1 MPATAT
7 GDEWWRRAVI
17 YQVYP
22 RSFQDSNGDGIGD
35 LQGLIDRLDYL
46 NDGTPGSLGIDA
58 IWLSPTFPSP
68 MKDFGYDVSDYLGV
82 APEFGDMAAM
92 DRLISE
98 CHRRDIRLLLDYV
111 PNHTSDQHPWFV
123 EARASR
129 GNPKRDWYLFR
140 DPKPDG
146 SRPNNWRSAFGGP
159 AWTLDE
165 ATGQYY
171 LHSFLKEQPDL
182 NWRNP
187 DVVQAMHEVL
197 RFWLD
202 RGIDG
207 FRIDVMGMIV
217 KHPDLADN
225 PTNPN
230 WTPGGIDRMQFLW
243 VNNRNY
249 PDVFEAVRGIRNVL
263 DEYDDRMAVGEV
275 FGTAEE
281 ISKYYGEAA
290 LNGLH
295 LAFNFQLIHE
305 SEPFNRYTTWDA
317 SVLRRVVENA
327 EAALPPGAQ
336 PCYAIANHDRSRFI
350 SRHDA
355 DGRGLERAFASVIL
369 LMGLRGTPFVYYGEE
384 IGMTDVG
391 IPEEQLQDPARFRSY
406 GRDPARTPMQWDAT
420 SGRGFTTGQPW
431 LPFGPAEINVEA
443 QAPDDDS
450 LLALYRRAIWLRKE
464 QESLCRG
471 DYEPVALGDDI
482 FAFKRHWP
490 GAKPVLVVINTAV
503 DERSVVLPEG
513 FGSVLLAT
521 LREAEGRPVEGT
533 VVLPGLAAMW
543 VARA

>member
-1 MPATAT
+1 MAATAT

-82 APEFGDMAAM
+82 AAEFGDLETM
-92 DRLISE
+92 DRLLAE
-98 CHRRDIRLLLDYV
+98 CHSRDISVLLDYV
-111 PNHTSDQHPWFV
+111 PNHTSDQHPWFL

-129 GNPKRDWYLFR
+129 DNPKRDWYVWR
-140 DPKPDG
+140 DAKPDG

-159 AWTLDE
+159 AWTFDE

-187 DVVQAMHEVL
+187 GVVQAMHDVL

-202 RGIDG
+202 RGVDG

-217 KHPDLADN
+217 KHPELADN
-225 PTNPN
+225 PPNPN
-230 WTPGGIDRMQFLW
+230 WVPGGNDRMQHLW

-249 PDVFEAVRGIRNVL
+249 PDVFDAVRGIRGVL
-263 DEYDDRMAVGEV
+263 DEYDARVAVGEV
-275 FGTAEE
+275 FGSAEE
-281 ISKYYGEAA
+281 IGKFYGEAA

-305 SEPFNRYTTWDA
+305 SEPFNRYTPWDA
-317 SVLRRVVENA
+317 TALRRIIENA

-350 SRHDA
+350 SRNNH
-355 DGRGLERAFASVIL
+355 DGRGLERARASVIL
-369 LMGLRGTPFVYYGEE
+369 LMALRGTPFIYYGEE
-384 IGMTDVG
+384 IGMTDVE
-391 IPEEQLQDPARFRSY
+391 IPDDQLQDPARFRSF
-406 GRDPARTPMQWDAT
+406 GRDPARTPMQWDT
-420 SGRGFTTGQPW
+420 SPGRGFTTGRPW
-431 LPFGPAEINVEA
+431 LPFGPETINLES
-443 QAPDDDS
+443 QLQQDDS
-450 LLALYRRAIWLRKE
+450 LFALYRRAIWLRKD

-471 DYEPVALGDDI
+471 VFQHIDLDDDV
-482 FAFKRHWP
+482 FSFKREWP
-490 GAKPVLVVINTAV
+490 GARSILVIINTAI
-503 DERSVVLPEG
+503 EPRSVVLPEG
-513 FGSVLLAT
+513 YGQVLLAT
-521 LREAEGRPVEGT
+521 RREAEGRPVAGS
-533 VVLPGLAAMW
+533 VVLPGLAGMW